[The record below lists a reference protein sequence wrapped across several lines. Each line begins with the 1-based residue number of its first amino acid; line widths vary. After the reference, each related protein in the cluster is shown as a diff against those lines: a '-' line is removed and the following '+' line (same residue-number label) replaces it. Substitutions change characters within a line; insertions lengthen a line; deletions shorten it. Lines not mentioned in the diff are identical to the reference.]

1 MTDPYDVD
9 VRAMGSREELVAF
22 VQLLADDFTANAAAW
37 ENRTPGAFL
46 EALAA
51 WLGSADSWALNMAK
65 HRPDLW
71 MDVEAPSWQLFAR
84 ALRVARTY
92 E

>member
-9 VRAMGSREELVAF
+9 VRSMGSREELVAF
-22 VQLLADDFTANAAAW
+22 VRLLADDLVANAAAW
-37 ENRTPGAFL
+37 ENRTAGAFL
-46 EALAA
+46 GALAA
-51 WLGSADSWALNMAK
+51 WLGSADSWAANMAE

-71 MDVEAPSWQLFAR
+71 MDVEAPSWQLFAE